1 MKINRRWTFPLHA
14 ALWMAAGLSSAAM
27 LAGCATKAPESK
39 SNGGWLK
46 DQVADAYT
54 FGFPLVAS
62 DLARER
68 AAGGDASRPG
78 QAPLNTLR
86 HATAL
91 PPVGAPGYPSVD
103 TLESTAWLDLQS
115 EPVIVSLPAAPRGR
129 FYDARAF
136 DAWTNVLYSSADR
149 TPFPKAQTIAF
160 VPAGWKG
167 TLPAGVQRVDAPT
180 RYVWLS
186 IRVRVNGVR
195 DVREAR
201 KLQTAMRVETL
212 SSAKG
217 AGPDASPAWAPGSAS
232 GAAPAVSGAWPTGAA
247 DRPATATALASPPEQ
262 AEALDATA
270 YFTRLARALDDSPPA
285 ADDAH
290 AMSQLADLG
299 VKPGEPVQFRK
310 GDAPLLASGL
320 ADARER
326 LATIPSNAL
335 TKNGWT
341 WFGEGVGNYGSDY
354 TLRAFLAR
362 RQPGTGTKE
371 SEVKPV
377 AGVDSDDHPLNG
389 ANSYVLHFEPNQL
402 PPVRGF
408 WTLTAYT
415 KDGAL
420 VDSKVPRLSISDRD
434 KLRKNRDG
442 SVDVI
447 VSESSP
453 GKARE
458 SNWLPAPEGDFVLMM
473 RLYAPKP
480 QASDGTWAPPAVQR
494 Q

>member
-1 MKINRRWTFPLHA
+1 
-14 ALWMAAGLSSAAM
+14 
-27 LAGCATKAPESK
+27 
-39 SNGGWLK
+39 
-46 DQVADAYT
+46 
-54 FGFPLVAS
+54 
-62 DLARER
+62 
-68 AAGGDASRPG
+68 
-78 QAPLNTLR
+78 
-86 HATAL
+86 
-91 PPVGAPGYPSVD
+91 
-103 TLESTAWLDLQS
+103 
-115 EPVIVSLPAAPRGR
+115 
-129 FYDARAF
+129 
-136 DAWTNVLYSSADR
+136 
-149 TPFPKAQTIAF
+149 
-160 VPAGWKG
+160 
-167 TLPAGVQRVDAPT
+167 
-180 RYVWLS
+180 
-186 IRVRVNGVR
+186 
-195 DVREAR
+195 
-201 KLQTAMRVETL
+201 
-212 SSAKG
+212 
-217 AGPDASPAWAPGSAS
+217 
-232 GAAPAVSGAWPTGAA
+232 
-247 DRPATATALASPPEQ
+247 
-262 AEALDATA
+262 
-270 YFTRLARALDDSPPA
+270 
-285 ADDAH
+285 
-290 AMSQLADLG
+290 MSQLADLG

-341 WFGEGVGNYGSDY
+341 WFGEGVGNYGTDY

-453 GKARE
+453 GKARS